1 MFWLSALYPGDDDTT
16 SFDGDV
22 LLLLLLLVVDAGP
35 DVTLP
40 EAVEPDIIGGDKSW
54 LIWLLDPPEEEE
66 TASGKYILI

>member
-22 LLLLLLLVVDAGP
+22 LLLEVDAGP